1 MPERAWGFKSPLGH
15 HCTTASPQVT
25 GLGRLSFTPETG
37 LWSQDWSQ
45 KLGDPPWKH
54 TAAPGCGWTTQVFSR
69 ISVATLLAAS
79 ESMAGFTWL

>member
-1 MPERAWGFKSPLGH
+1 VSL
-15 HCTTASPQVT
+15 QVGGT
-25 GLGRLSFTPETG
+25 GCRFEIAELG